1 MSKYNKRNKTLK
13 QRNKF
18 NTALCDDKMTFQD
31 CEMTILRQAIKE
43 NEKTRGKKIVS
54 NEDVQKI
61 IKVVETFIIKKKLVC
76 SLNYLQNEFQH
87 PILLINLFVVGVKSP
102 WLRMLLHMGSL
113 LCYLLFL

>member
-61 IKVVETFIIKKKLVC
+61 IKVVETFIM
-76 SLNYLQNEFQH
+76 E
-87 PILLINLFVVGVKSP
+87 ILLLIILK
-102 WLRMLLHMGSL
+102 LLLNIRVTMV
-113 LCYLLFL
+113 